1 MAVGDDGRHGDG
13 GTRAPAGHRAAPE
26 DRSGLDERLPCG
38 ASLAQLWDTGAAAPG
53 HADCPHCAAAL
64 ADLSALD
71 RAVRE
76 AALSERSAG
85 ESGPVDGLA
94 ARVMAVVRTELRPGR
109 AVPLGLPP
117 VPRAEAAEDAG
128 DAHDTADAEPAAE
141 AAEADEADGADG
153 LAADWITESAVAR
166 VLRAAAATVPTVVAG
181 SCRVLP
187 VEIPPEGLGHRLP
200 RGPLRVRVEIAVGA
214 HRPLHRTAE
223 AVRSAVAASA
233 RDALGL
239 AVREIDVAVV
249 DLLDEAYESGD
260 GAGVG
265 AR

>member
-1 MAVGDDGRHGDG
+1 MAVGDDERQG
-13 GTRAPAGHRAAPE
+13 GTRTPAGDRAAPE
-26 DRSGLDERLPCG
+26 DRSDLDERLPCG
-38 ASLAQLWDTGAAAPG
+38 ASLAQLWDTGTAAPG

-76 AALSERSAG
+76 TALSERSAG
-85 ESGPVDGLA
+85 AEGSVDGLA

-117 VPRAEAAEDAG
+117 APRAEDAG
-128 DAHDTADAEPAAE
+128 SGENAD
-141 AAEADEADGADG
+141 DG
-153 LAADWITESAVAR
+153 LADDWITESAVAR
-166 VLRAAAATVPTVVAG
+166 VLRAAAGTVPTVVAG

-239 AVREIDVAVV
+239 AVREIDVTVV
-249 DLLDEAYESGD
+249 DLLDEAYD
-260 GAGVG
+260 PGADVG